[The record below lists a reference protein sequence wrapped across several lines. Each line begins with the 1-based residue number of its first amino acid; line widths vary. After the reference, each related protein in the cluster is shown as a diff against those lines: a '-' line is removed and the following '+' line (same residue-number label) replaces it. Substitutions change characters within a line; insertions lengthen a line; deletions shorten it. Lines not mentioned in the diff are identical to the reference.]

1 MSRSSPAK
9 PTLSPVAL
17 DETEQEKWRA
27 RMRKLMVGTRFIE
40 SLGVTV
46 VTMGARRGRAAR
58 RTSTNSSPTTARS
71 TTAASIAALM
81 DTAGAAA
88 VWAGHDY
95 DKGLRAST
103 VSMTV
108 NYVGRAQG
116 DLLATARCVKR
127 GRDLHFSEIRVDDTN
142 GTLVATGTLV
152 YRIVPD
158 LSSSS
163 DRVHAAYDASSSERL
178 SSGGRSSV

>member
-1 MSRSSPAK
+1 
-9 PTLSPVAL
+9 VAL
-17 DETEQEKWRA
+17 DETDQAEWREQ
-27 RMRKLMVGTRFIE
+27 MRKLMVGTRFIA

-46 VTMGARRGRAAR
+46 VTWEPDGVLLRVPFDERLTNDGKEYHGGA
-58 RTSTNSSPTTARS
+58 
-71 TTAASIAALM
+71 IAALM

-116 DLLATARCVKR
+116 DLLASARCVKR
-127 GRDLHFSEIRVDDTN
+127 GRDLNFSEIRVDDTK

-152 YRIVPD
+152 YRIVP
-158 LSSSS
+158 
-163 DRVHAAYDASSSERL
+163 
-178 SSGGRSSV
+178 

>member
-1 MSRSSPAK
+1 VP
-9 PTLSPVAL
+9 LE
-17 DETEQEKWRA
+17 ETEQLEWRA
-27 RMRKLMVGTRFIE
+27 RMRKVMVGTRFIK
-40 SLGVTV
+40 SLGVTAVTWEPDEV
-46 VTMGARRGRAAR
+46 VLRVDFDDRL
-58 RTSTNSSPTTARS
+58 TNDGKEYHGGVIS
-71 TTAASIAALM
+71 ALM

-127 GRDLHFSEIRVDDTN
+127 GRDLNFSEIRVDDTN

-152 YRIVPD
+152 YRIVP
-158 LSSSS
+158 
-163 DRVHAAYDASSSERL
+163 
-178 SSGGRSSV
+178 